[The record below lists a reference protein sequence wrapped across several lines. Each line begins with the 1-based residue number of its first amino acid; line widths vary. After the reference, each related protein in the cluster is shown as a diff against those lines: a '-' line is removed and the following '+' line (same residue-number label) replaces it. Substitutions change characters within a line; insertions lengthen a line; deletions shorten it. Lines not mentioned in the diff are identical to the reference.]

1 MNKDWEFKAGHVP
14 YNKGKTNKELGI
26 ESKRKRRILSMTP
39 EDKGRFVELLKN
51 KTVADVA
58 RIFKMRDGDACQ
70 LQHELTT
77 DYTRST
83 KNHNRKL
90 TKYQVIKILIMIMR
104 DGARQKDLAE
114 IYGVSASNI
123 SNICAGR
130 HWKHVFQGAKDRYN
144 IEILSIVEKSKA
156 V

>member
-26 ESKRKRRILSMTP
+26 ESKRKKRILSMTAK
-39 EDKGRFVELLKN
+39 DKRRFMELIKN
-51 KTVADVA
+51 KSVADVA
-58 RIFKMRDGDACQ
+58 RIFKMRLGDACK
-70 LQHELTT
+70 LQRELTT
-77 DYTRST
+77 GYPRSI

-90 TKYQVIKILIMIMR
+90 TKYQVIKILIKIMR
-104 DGARQKDLAE
+104 DGAKQKDLAE

-144 IEILSIVEKSKA
+144 IEILSIAEKSMA